1 MSSRRTVL
9 IELCRPS
16 NDRVDSYLAMV
27 AEMRALGEKIW
38 DSLACLPG
46 ETPADFVQR
55 VLRGEHS
62 PAAGRVPDTVYWA
75 VLDGEVVGRI
85 ALRHVLDEKL
95 RRFGGHISYE
105 VRPSARR
112 RGIAAE
118 MIRQLLHTPRA
129 RSIGRLLVTC
139 APDNVGSSKAVL
151 ANGGVLEK
159 IEFIE
164 AIQRDTSFYWIDVGA
179 AGARGPS

>member
-1 MSSRRTVL
+1 VRV
-9 IELCRPS
+9 ELCRPS
-16 NDRVDSYLAMV
+16 NDRVESYLAMV

-46 ETPADFVQR
+46 ETPAEFVQR

-62 PAAGRVPDTVYWA
+62 PDVGRVPDTVSWA
-75 VLDGEVVGRI
+75 LLDGEVVGRI

-95 RRFGGHISYE
+95 RRFGGHVSYE

-112 RGIAAE
+112 RGIATE
-118 MIRQLLHTPRA
+118 MIRQVLQTPRA

-139 APDNVGSSKAVL
+139 APDNVGSSKAII

-164 AIQRDTSFYWIDVGA
+164 AIQRDTSFYWIDLRA

>member
-1 MSSRRTVL
+1 VL

-27 AEMRALGEKIW
+27 AEMRALGERIW

-55 VLRGEHS
+55 VLRGEHA

-75 VLDGEVVGRI
+75 VHEDEVVGRI

-95 RRFGGHISYE
+95 RRFGGHVGYE

-118 MIRQLLHTPRA
+118 MIRQLLQTPRA
-129 RSIGRLLVTC
+129 RAIGRLLVTC
-139 APDNVGSSKAVL
+139 APDNIGSRKAIL

-159 IEFIE
+159 IEFVE
-164 AIQRDTSFYWIDVGA
+164 AVQRDTCFYWIDLGD
-179 AGARGPS
+179 AGARSSS

>member
-1 MSSRRTVL
+1 ML

-16 NDRVDSYLAMV
+16 NARVDSYLAMV

-46 ETPADFVQR
+46 ETPAAFVQR

-75 VLDGEVVGRI
+75 LLDGEVVGRI
-85 ALRHVLDEKL
+85 ALRHVLDENL
-95 RRFGGHISYE
+95 RRFGGHIGYE

-112 RGIAAE
+112 RGIARE
-118 MIRQLLHTPRA
+118 MLRQLLRTPRA

-139 APDNVGSSKAVL
+139 APDNIGSSKAIL
-151 ANGGVLEK
+151 ANGGVLER

-164 AIQRDTSFYWIDVGA
+164 AIQRDTSFYWIDVA
-179 AGARGPS
+179 PAGAPSPS